1 MPEAAIAARLSSG
14 SPPRASCPCSPW
26 QPGGPVWYSAWAW
39 LQVVSA
45 RAAAH
50 RPSAGVIVRRWR
62 HRQAVSRSGCAAACM
77 WGVGPPCSGG
87 LSGAG
92 APLAFA
98 RATRRLGGVWRAL
111 LSIGRGGGGGVRRR
125 LREAARAA
133 GWSVALPEGGGK
145 PGALLPTAGVNA
157 GAPRA
162 ATAARSRPAPSAS
175 ISRPLPACICT

>member
-1 MPEAAIAARLSSG
+1 MTTANESKLGGARGGHRGPIVLRVAAARVLPLLPVAARGARLVLSMGLAAGCVRACSSS
-14 SPPRASCPCSPW
+14 SPLRGGHCPPLAASTSRLEVWLRCS
-26 QPGGPVWYSAWAW
+26 VH
-39 LQVVSA
+39 V
-45 RAAAH
+45 
-50 RPSAGVIVRRWR
+50 
-62 HRQAVSRSGCAAACM
+62 GC
-77 WGVGPPCSGG
+77 GTPCSGG

-157 GAPRA
+157 GAP
-162 ATAARSRPAPSAS
+162 PSYRRFLAS
-175 ISRPLPACICT
+175 YRL

>member
-1 MPEAAIAARLSSG
+1 MSLTSLSEGTSVATALKL
-14 SPPRASCPCSPW
+14 RCS
-26 QPGGPVWYSAWAW
+26 
-39 LQVVSA
+39 
-45 RAAAH
+45 
-50 RPSAGVIVRRWR
+50 
-62 HRQAVSRSGCAAACM
+62 AACV

-111 LSIGRGGGGGVRRR
+111 LSIGRGGGGKVRRR

-157 GAPRA
+157 GAP
-162 ATAARSRPAPSAS
+162 PSYRRFLAS
-175 ISRPLPACICT
+175 YRL